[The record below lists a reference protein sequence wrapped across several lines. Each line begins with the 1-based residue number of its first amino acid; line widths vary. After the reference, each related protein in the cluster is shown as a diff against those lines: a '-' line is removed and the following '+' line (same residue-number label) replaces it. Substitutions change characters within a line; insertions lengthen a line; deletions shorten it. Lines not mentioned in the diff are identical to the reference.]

1 VIFTFDDGTEDF
13 GEAGSKESAEFYARV
28 QMGETFPVGISPLL
42 LNAAKA
48 DELRQTA
55 LNIDARQFR
64 LPGFCSSPVIAAISI
79 VVPGTAPAL
88 EVFP

>member
-1 VIFTFDDGTEDF
+1 MIFTFDDGTEDF

-28 QMGETFPVGISPLL
+28 QMGETFPVGISP
-42 LNAAKA
+42 AAI
-48 DELRQTA
+48 ERGQSRRITSEETA

-79 VVPGTAPAL
+79 VVPGTAPH
-88 EVFP
+88 